1 MKVEETKMEVEPA
14 IGEAKAMFAQL
25 GWDYIVKSSDD
36 VKISGHVKNQQA
48 GYGDEAAFA
57 ADYDKIKA
65 PEGWKLTSAAEAFP
79 LVIFENENVPFL
91 QDLFKNLFNKE
102 T

>member
-36 VKISGHVKNQQA
+36 VKLVGMLKS
-48 GYGDEAAFA
+48 
-57 ADYDKIKA
+57 
-65 PEGWKLTSAAEAFP
+65 TSR
-79 LVIFENENVPFL
+79 IWG
-91 QDLFKNLFNKE
+91 
-102 T
+102 